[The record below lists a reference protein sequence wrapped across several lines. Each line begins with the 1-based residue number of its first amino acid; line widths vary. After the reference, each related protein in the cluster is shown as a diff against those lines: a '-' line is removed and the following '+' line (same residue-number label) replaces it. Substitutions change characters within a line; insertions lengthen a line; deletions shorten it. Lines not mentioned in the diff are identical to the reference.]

1 MNRRDFIGG
10 CAAGAVAAF
19 GADILESE
27 TKRLAQGQP
36 DVEITMGRGI
46 ERSTVWPEAKGD
58 VEYDYFSP
66 LLFNRD
72 VLQ

>member
-46 ERSTVWPEAKGD
+46 EPQGVGPP
-58 VEYDYFSP
+58 EYDSFAP
-66 LLFNRD
+66 LLLNCD
-72 VLQ
+72 MNQ